1 MGATSAHECAG
12 VLCDEL
18 PTLSQWNTGDAT
30 TNQGRETRGYR
41 LFYYED
47 YPTWRHAVTSEER
60 GGARFSTQRQ
70 RYTHRQGNTMLDKLV
85 KEHIILGVD
94 PGTLFMGYALL
105 HTIGSRVEILD
116 FGVYDVHKLEDQYAR
131 LQKEFF
137 FLQELIEKYHPT
149 ILAIESQFVDK
160 NPQTMIK
167 IVHAQGVA
175 IAAALSK
182 DVPVQEYSPMKVKM
196 AITGN
201 GHADK
206 QQVADMLQRFLHIPD
221 ERMPKKLDATDA
233 LGIAYCH
240 YLQLGLPLR
249 EKGAKNWT
257 TFANQKGLVDRQL
270 TTPNARLIA
279 AMQTAKKK
287 K

>member
-1 MGATSAHECAG
+1 
-12 VLCDEL
+12 
-18 PTLSQWNTGDAT
+18 
-30 TNQGRETRGYR
+30 
-41 LFYYED
+41 
-47 YPTWRHAVTSEER
+47 
-60 GGARFSTQRQ
+60 
-70 RYTHRQGNTMLDKLV
+70 MLDKLV

-105 HTIGSRVEILD
+105 QTIGSKVEILD
-116 FGVYDVHKLEDQYAR
+116 FGVYDVHKLDDQYAR

-137 FLQELIEKYHPT
+137 FLQEIIDKYHPT
-149 ILAIESQFVDK
+149 VLAIESQFVDK

-182 DVPVQEYSPMKVKM
+182 DVPVVEYSPMKVKM

-206 QQVADMLQRFLHIPD
+206 HQVAGMLQRFLHIPE

-240 YLQLGLPLR
+240 YLQLGMPAR

-257 TFANQKGLVDRQL
+257 TFAKQKGLVDKQL
-270 TTPNARLIA
+270 SGPNAQLLA
-279 AMQTAKKK
+279 SLKGAKKK

>member
-1 MGATSAHECAG
+1 
-12 VLCDEL
+12 
-18 PTLSQWNTGDAT
+18 
-30 TNQGRETRGYR
+30 
-41 LFYYED
+41 
-47 YPTWRHAVTSEER
+47 
-60 GGARFSTQRQ
+60 
-70 RYTHRQGNTMLDKLV
+70 MLDKLV

-105 HTIGSRVEILD
+105 HTIGSKVEILD
-116 FGVYDVHKLEDQYAR
+116 FGVFDVHKLEEQYAR

-137 FLQELIEKYHPT
+137 FLQDLIDKYHPT
-149 ILAIESQFVDK
+149 VLAIESQFVDK

-182 DVPVQEYSPMKVKM
+182 DIPVVEYSPMKIKM

-206 QQVADMLQRFLHIPD
+206 HQVAGMLQRFLHIPE
-221 ERMPKKLDATDA
+221 ERMPKQLDATDA

-240 YLQLGLPLR
+240 YLQLGMPQMQ
-249 EKGAKNWT
+249 KGAKNWT
-257 TFANQKGLVDRQL
+257 TFAKQKGLVDKQL
-270 TTPNARLIA
+270 TGPNAQLLA
-279 AMQTAKKK
+279 AIQSGKKRR
-287 K
+287 

>member
-1 MGATSAHECAG
+1 
-12 VLCDEL
+12 
-18 PTLSQWNTGDAT
+18 
-30 TNQGRETRGYR
+30 
-41 LFYYED
+41 
-47 YPTWRHAVTSEER
+47 
-60 GGARFSTQRQ
+60 
-70 RYTHRQGNTMLDKLV
+70 MLDKLV

-94 PGTLFMGYALL
+94 PGTLFMGYAII
-105 HTIGSRVEILD
+105 HTHGSQVKILD

-137 FLQELIEKYHPT
+137 FLQELIDKYHPT
-149 ILAIESQFVDK
+149 VLAIESQFVDK

-182 DVPVQEYSPMKVKM
+182 DIPVQEYSPMKIKM

-206 QQVADMLQRFLHIPD
+206 QQVAAMLQRFLHIPD
-221 ERMPKKLDATDA
+221 EQMPRKLDATDA

-240 YLQLGLPLR
+240 YLQLGMPIR

-257 TFANQKGLVDRQL
+257 AFAKQKGLVDRQL
-270 TTPNARLIA
+270 TGPNAQLLA
-279 AMQTAKKK
+279 AMQTSRKRR
-287 K
+287 

>member
-1 MGATSAHECAG
+1 
-12 VLCDEL
+12 
-18 PTLSQWNTGDAT
+18 
-30 TNQGRETRGYR
+30 
-41 LFYYED
+41 
-47 YPTWRHAVTSEER
+47 
-60 GGARFSTQRQ
+60 
-70 RYTHRQGNTMLDKLV
+70 MLDKLV

-94 PGTLFMGYALL
+94 PGTLFMGYAVI
-105 HTIGSRVEILD
+105 HTMGSQVEILD
-116 FGVYDVHKLEDQYAR
+116 FGVFDVHKLEDQYAR

-137 FLQELIEKYHPT
+137 FLQELINKYHPT
-149 ILAIESQFVDK
+149 VLAVESQFVDK

-175 IAAALSK
+175 IAAALSL
-182 DVPVQEYSPMKVKM
+182 DVPVVEYSPMKIKM

-206 QQVADMLQRFLHIPD
+206 RQVADMLQRFLHIPP
-221 ERMPKKLDATDA
+221 EQMPKKLDATDA

-240 YLQLGLPLR
+240 YLQLGMPLK

-257 TFANQKGLVDRQL
+257 TFAKQKGLVDKQL
-270 TTPNARLIA
+270 TGPNTKLMA

>member
-1 MGATSAHECAG
+1 
-12 VLCDEL
+12 
-18 PTLSQWNTGDAT
+18 
-30 TNQGRETRGYR
+30 
-41 LFYYED
+41 
-47 YPTWRHAVTSEER
+47 
-60 GGARFSTQRQ
+60 
-70 RYTHRQGNTMLDKLV
+70 MLDKLV

-94 PGTLFMGYALL
+94 PGTLFMGYAII
-105 HTIGSRVEILD
+105 HTMGSQVKILD

-137 FLQELIEKYHPT
+137 FLQELIDKYHPT
-149 ILAIESQFVDK
+149 VLAIESQFVDK

-182 DVPVQEYSPMKVKM
+182 DIPVQEYSPMKIKM

-206 QQVADMLQRFLHIPD
+206 QQVAAMLQRFLHIPD
-221 ERMPKKLDATDA
+221 EQMPRKLDATDA
-233 LGIAYCH
+233 LGIASCH
-240 YLQLGLPLR
+240 YLQLGMPMR

-257 TFANQKGLVDRQL
+257 TFAKQKGLVDRQL
-270 TTPNARLIA
+270 TGPNAQLLA
-279 AMQTAKKK
+279 AMQTSRKRR
-287 K
+287 